1 MTASA
6 GSAWTGGSV
15 DRAHQAPARPGSFDQ
30 PNSVSTENHPPPD
43 RPYHALD
50 ALPRELW
57 RWAVM
62 CSSGHAARRIPE
74 LAQWARALMDGALP
88 DPAHDFGDAAATQA
102 LRPLLTELD
111 LLTLT
116 RQSAPLTR
124 QLLQSLMWH
133 LDSLIDRPVDEP
145 RAQAIARMQAGF
157 RESWDLQR
165 KGWDEALALLQ
176 SLGDLAHLRWDDL
189 AGQLNRRE
197 WREARRIGELLQR
210 LPALAAFIDGVGRRA
225 FEPRHPPAH
234 TTRPDPAPDAQAA
247 QRPADE
253 EERRPE
259 PTAVD
264 GVRRSR
270 NLARMTGGESI
281 NLTHPVLHRLWRARF
296 AEAQLLSYDDR
307 AREHSPRPLPRPEPQ
322 PQRRQPAHAGRGP
335 LIVCLDTSGSMRG
348 APENVAK
355 ACVLQ
360 ALRSAHTGQR
370 HCRLLAFGGP
380 SELLERDLTLD
391 AAGLEHLL
399 DLMGQS
405 FDGGTDVQ
413 SPIERAIE
421 LVQTAGWQEADL
433 LIVSDGEFGVT
444 PATLQ
449 RLREAKERLALR
461 AHGILI
467 GDRETIGLMEV
478 CDHLYWVR
486 EWRRYGSGAAAV
498 GENFSPVHSRSLTA
512 LYFPNAI
519 RR

>member
-1 MTASA
+1 MKAST
-6 GSAWTGGSV
+6 GSARTGGSV
-15 DRAHQAPARPGSFDQ
+15 DTVPPATVHPEPVEGQSF
-30 PNSVSTENHPPPD
+30 PD
-43 RPYHALD
+43 RPYHHLN

-57 RWAVM
+57 RWAVV
-62 CSSGHAARRIPE
+62 CSSGPATRRLPE
-74 LAQWARALMDGALP
+74 LAHWESALMGGTLP

-102 LRPLLTELD
+102 LRPLLAELD

-124 QLLQSLMWH
+124 QVLQSLLWH
-133 LDSLIDRPVDEP
+133 LDSLIDRPANEP
-145 RAQAIARMQAGF
+145 RALAVARMQASF
-157 RESWDLQR
+157 RDSWDVQR
-165 KGWDEALALLQ
+165 QGWDEVLALLQ

-197 WREARRIGELLQR
+197 WQEARRIGQLLQR
-210 LPALAAFIDGVGRRA
+210 LPALASFIDGVGRRDTD
-225 FEPRHPPAH
+225 RQRPPAR
-234 TTRPDPAPDAQAA
+234 TARPDPAPDAQAA
-247 QRPADE
+247 QRQADE

-270 NLARMTGGESI
+270 NLARMAGSESL

-296 AEAQLLSYDDR
+296 AEAQLLTYDDR
-307 AREHSPRPLPRPEPQ
+307 ARETSRRPLPLPEHRPH
-322 PQRRQPAHAGRGP
+322 RQAPTHAGRGP
-335 LIVCLDTSGSMRG
+335 LIICLDTSGSMRG

-360 ALRSAHTGQR
+360 ALRSAHAGQR
-370 HCRLLAFGGP
+370 PCRLLAFGGP
-380 SELLERDLTLD
+380 SELLERDLALD
-391 AAGLEHLL
+391 ADGLAHLL

-413 SPIERAIE
+413 TPIERAIE
-421 LVQTAGWQEADL
+421 LVQTTGWQDADL

-444 PATLQ
+444 PTTLQ
-449 RLREAKERLALR
+449 HLREAKQRLGLR
-461 AHGILI
+461 SHGVLI
-467 GDRETIGLMEV
+467 GDRETIGLLEV

-486 EWRRYGSGAAAV
+486 EWRRYGSGASAV
-498 GENFSPVHSRSLTA
+498 ADNFSPVHSRSLTA

>member
-1 MTASA
+1 VKAST
-6 GSAWTGGSV
+6 GSARTGGSV
-15 DRAHQAPARPGSFDQ
+15 TAPPAAVRLEPVEGLSA
-30 PNSVSTENHPPPD
+30 PD
-43 RPYHALD
+43 RPYHHLD

-57 RWAVM
+57 RWAVVC
-62 CSSGHAARRIPE
+62 CSGPATRRLPE
-74 LAQWARALMDGALP
+74 LAHWVRALMDGALP

-102 LRPLLTELD
+102 LRPLLAELD

-124 QLLQSLMWH
+124 QVLQSLLWH
-133 LDSLIDRPVDEP
+133 LDSLIDRPADEP
-145 RAQAIARMQAGF
+145 REQAISRMQAGF
-157 RESWDLQR
+157 RDSWDVQR
-165 KGWDEALALLQ
+165 QGWDEVLALLQ

-197 WREARRIGELLQR
+197 WQEARRIGQLLQR
-210 LPALAAFIDGVGRRA
+210 LPALARFIDGVGRRDTH
-225 FEPRHPPAH
+225 RQRPPAR
-234 TTRPDPAPDAQAA
+234 TARPDPAPDAQAA
-247 QRPADE
+247 QRQADE

-270 NLARMTGGESI
+270 NLARMAGSESL

-296 AEAQLLSYDDR
+296 AEAQLLTYDDR
-307 AREHSPRPLPRPEPQ
+307 ARETSRRPLPLPEHR
-322 PQRRQPAHAGRGP
+322 PQRQAPTHAGRGP
-335 LIVCLDTSGSMRG
+335 LIICLDTSGSMRG
-348 APENVAK
+348 APESVAK

-360 ALRSAHTGQR
+360 ALRSAHAGQR
-370 HCRLLAFGGP
+370 PCRLLAFGGP

-413 SPIERAIE
+413 TPIERAIA
-421 LVQTAGWQEADL
+421 LVQTAGWHEADL
-433 LIVSDGEFGVT
+433 LVVSDGEFGVT

-449 RLREAKERLALR
+449 QLREAKERLALR

-467 GDRETIGLMEV
+467 GDRETIGLLEV
-478 CDHLYWVR
+478 CDHLHWVR
-486 EWRRYGSGAAAV
+486 EWRRYGSGASAV
-498 GENFSPVHSRSLTA
+498 ADDFSPVHSRSLTA

>member
-1 MTASA
+1 VKAST
-6 GSAWTGGSV
+6 GSARTGGSV
-15 DRAHQAPARPGSFDQ
+15 DTVPTVTVRPETVERLSF
-30 PNSVSTENHPPPD
+30 PD
-43 RPYHALD
+43 RPYHHLNT
-50 ALPRELW
+50 LPRELW
-57 RWAVM
+57 RWAVV
-62 CSSGHAARRIPE
+62 CSSGPATRRLPE
-74 LAQWARALMDGALP
+74 LAHWVHALMDGALP
-88 DPAHDFGDAAATQA
+88 DPAHDFGDPSAIQA
-102 LRPLLTELD
+102 LRPLLAELD

-124 QLLQSLMWH
+124 QVLQSLLWH
-133 LDSLIDRPVDEP
+133 LDSLIDRPADEP
-145 RAQAIARMQAGF
+145 REQAISRMQAGF
-157 RESWDLQR
+157 RDSWDVQR
-165 KGWDEALALLQ
+165 QGWDEVMALLQ

-197 WREARRIGELLQR
+197 WQEARRIGQLLQR
-210 LPALAAFIDGVGRRA
+210 LPALARFIDGVGRRDTH
-225 FEPRHPPAH
+225 RQRPPAR
-234 TTRPDPAPDAQAA
+234 TARPDPAPDAQAA
-247 QRPADE
+247 QRQAAE

-270 NLARMTGGESI
+270 NLARMAGSESL

-296 AEAQLLSYDDR
+296 AEAQLLTYDDR
-307 AREHSPRPLPRPEPQ
+307 ARETSRRPLPSPEHR
-322 PQRRQPAHAGRGP
+322 PQRLAPTHAGRGP
-335 LIVCLDTSGSMRG
+335 LIICLDTSGSMRD

-360 ALRSAHTGQR
+360 ALRSAHAGR
-370 HCRLLAFGGP
+370 RPCRLLAFGGP

-391 AAGLEHLL
+391 ATGLEHLL

-413 SPIERAIE
+413 TPIERAIE
-421 LVQTAGWQEADL
+421 LVQSAGWEEADL
-433 LIVSDGEFGVT
+433 LVVSDGEFGVT
-444 PATLQ
+444 HATLQ
-449 RLREAKERLALR
+449 RLRDAKQRLALR

-467 GDRETIGLMEV
+467 GDRETIGLLEV

-486 EWRRYGSGAAAV
+486 EWRRYGSGAATV

-512 LYFPNAI
+512 MYFPNAV

>member
-1 MTASA
+1 MKAST
-6 GSAWTGGSV
+6 GSARTGGSV
-15 DRAHQAPARPGSFDQ
+15 DTAPTATVRPEPVEGLSF
-30 PNSVSTENHPPPD
+30 PD
-43 RPYHALD
+43 RPYHHLN

-57 RWAVM
+57 RWAAV
-62 CSSGHAARRIPE
+62 CSSGPATRRLPE
-74 LAQWARALMDGALP
+74 LAHWVRALMVGTLP

-102 LRPLLTELD
+102 LRPLLAELD

-124 QLLQSLMWH
+124 QVLQSLLWH
-133 LDSLIDRPVDEP
+133 LDSLIDRPADEP
-145 RAQAIARMQAGF
+145 RAQAVARMQASF
-157 RESWDLQR
+157 RDSWDVQR
-165 KGWDEALALLQ
+165 QGWDEVLALLQ

-197 WREARRIGELLQR
+197 WQEARRIGQLLQR
-210 LPALAAFIDGVGRRA
+210 LPALASFIDGVGRRDTD
-225 FEPRHPPAH
+225 RQRPPAR
-234 TTRPDPAPDAQAA
+234 TVRPDPAPDAQAA
-247 QRPADE
+247 QRQADE

-270 NLARMTGGESI
+270 NLARMAGSESL

-296 AEAQLLSYDDR
+296 AEAQLLTYDDR
-307 AREHSPRPLPRPEPQ
+307 ARETSRRPLPLPEHRPH
-322 PQRRQPAHAGRGP
+322 RQAPTHTGRGP
-335 LIVCLDTSGSMRG
+335 LIICLDTSGSMRG

-360 ALRSAHTGQR
+360 ALRSAHAGQR
-370 HCRLLAFGGP
+370 RCRLLAFGGP

-391 AAGLEHLL
+391 ATGLEHLL

-413 SPIERAIE
+413 TPIERAIA
-421 LVQTAGWQEADL
+421 LVQTAGWHEADL
-433 LIVSDGEFGVT
+433 LVVSDGEFGVT

-449 RLREAKERLALR
+449 QLREAKERLALR

-467 GDRETIGLMEV
+467 GDRETIGLLEV

-486 EWRRYGSGAAAV
+486 EWRRYGSGASAV
-498 GENFSPVHSRSLTA
+498 ADDFSPVHSRSLTA